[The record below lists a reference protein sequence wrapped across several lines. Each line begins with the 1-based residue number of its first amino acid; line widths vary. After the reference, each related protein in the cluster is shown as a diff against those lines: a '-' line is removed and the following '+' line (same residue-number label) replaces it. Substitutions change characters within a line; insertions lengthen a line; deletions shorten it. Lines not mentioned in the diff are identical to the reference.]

1 MNHLS
6 RRQGRSRARE
16 LKQSRQINGIG
27 FFTVKEE
34 MPFLIP
40 DFLSIGNGNPIQAAP
55 LDRRSPSV
63 SQSALGSSSQ
73 QALFIA
79 VLGRLAQRL
88 CEMSQK
94 WHVQKDLI
102 SRLQTVQTNGQHS
115 CKNIRTLTK
124 PGSLWHRRW
133 SVIRWPK
140 RRAAWRGH
148 SGGRHPRLIRFT
160 TD

>member
-6 RRQGRSRARE
+6 RPLYVNEVETRERAKAEQANKRDRLFHREGGNAVSYPGFSFHWQSHSSRA
-16 LKQSRQINGIG
+16 
-27 FFTVKEE
+27 
-34 MPFLIP
+34 P
-40 DFLSIGNGNPIQAAP
+40 
-55 LDRRSPSV
+55 RSPLAI

-79 VLGRLAQRL
+79 VLGRWAQRL

-115 CKNIRTLTK
+115 RKNIRTLTK

-140 RRAAWRGH
+140 RRAAWR
-148 SGGRHPRLIRFT
+148 RP
-160 TD
+160 